1 MQPARKSTEKVEV
14 ASLIKGLRW
23 SLKKYGA
30 FPAKVVLLAISAL
43 ATRCNQSDP
52 LHSAAT
58 ESPPGT
64 SIKILSDMRMLY
76 PYPNAASADF
86 RNFTY
91 HPADDYS
98 FRLENGRYEESTDHS
113 HVLIELEEIQTIH
126 PLTIVH
132 VSDAVSS
139 GSSVC
144 AEYLFFFSNE
154 RRPLTLLNV
163 IDFRCTES
171 STEYRERTLTIRA
184 LSNRIEDGNCCPRFV
199 DEVDI
204 DILDDGRLRIRRWR
218 RTDNANYQ

>member
-1 MQPARKSTEKVEV
+1 MKVEV
-14 ASLIKGLRW
+14 ASLIKGVRW
-23 SLKKYGA
+23 SLKTYGA

-43 ATRCNQSDP
+43 AIRCNQSDP
-52 LHSAAT
+52 LLSGAT

-64 SIKILSDMRMLY
+64 SINILSDINMLY

-91 HPADDYS
+91 HPTDDYS

-113 HVLIELEEIQTIH
+113 HVLIQLEELQTIH

-132 VSDAVSS
+132 VSDGVSS

-154 RRPLTLLNV
+154 RRPLTLLSV

-184 LSNRIEDGNCCPRFV
+184 QSNRVEDGNCCPRFV
-199 DEVDI
+199 DAVDI
-204 DILDDGRLRIRRWR
+204 EILDDGRLKILGWR
-218 RTDNANYQ
+218 RTGNAGYQ